1 MYEGVNM
8 LIAYVLVCIVQVEIV
23 ALECRPNRNKCIVQE
38 WLKEIVIFLLK
49 EGTK

>member
-1 MYEGVNM
+1 M
-8 LIAYVLVCIVQVEIV
+8 LIAYVLVCIVQVELV
-23 ALECRPNRNKCIVQE
+23 ALEPSRNKCIVQE